1 MGFTWQVALSHL
13 RSRRSESGINVIT
26 MVSILGVTIGV
37 TALIMVLAVMEGFEI
52 DLRDKI
58 LGSNAHL
65 VVLNYGGNFELAS
78 DTLDRIEAIEGIDA
92 AAPFVYSEMMIRSTQ
107 GAAGVVFK
115 GIDPEYTPKVT
126 NIVESLELGPEGPVS
141 TLEAKTALL
150 DGLARPEMTE
160 GDTPSKPGIFIG
172 KELAQELYVTTD
184 DTVHIIN
191 PVGGGIGMLGMPTP
205 DVRSFRIAGIFH
217 TGMYEYDTKWTY
229 ILMEE
234 AQNFL
239 KLDKNIN
246 GIEIQVH
253 DIDNAPDLAY
263 TVQEELDYPFFLRH
277 WMELN
282 SKLFAAL
289 KMEKIVMGLILSLI
303 VMVASLNIV
312 GTLILVVLTRGREIS
327 ILRAMGASSR
337 QILHIFMLE
346 GVIIGFIGTIVG
358 TVLGL
363 VGCYCL
369 DQYQFPLDTDVYYMD
384 SLPVVIEPQTVLTV
398 VVTALAISFLA
409 TIYPA
414 YVASKMDPVE
424 GLRYE

>member
-150 DGLARPEMTE
+150 DGLARPEITE